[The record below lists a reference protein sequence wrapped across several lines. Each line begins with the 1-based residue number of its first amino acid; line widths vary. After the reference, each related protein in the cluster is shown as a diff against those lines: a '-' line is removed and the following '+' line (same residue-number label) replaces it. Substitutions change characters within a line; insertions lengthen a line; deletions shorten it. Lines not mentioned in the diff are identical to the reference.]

1 MLVSKSFN
9 HKACLTLPMQVSSM
23 TRIAKLKTAL
33 TQAGFDGYLIFNG
46 VNMLYFLG
54 FPGTSALL
62 VPPEGDPVVYVYS
75 VNYEQA
81 KAAGKRFNVQLVK
94 STENL
99 LAKIVAQAKTCG
111 VRKLCVDS
119 LGVDA
124 WRNLSKEFAGEDAVQ
139 VNVSFVQG
147 LRKVKDREEIALMR
161 RAGEITSEG
170 MKAAAEA
177 IKPGVK
183 EYEVAGEIEYAL
195 RRCGAGPTA
204 FETIVA
210 SGACSAFPHGG
221 CSRREIRSG
230 DLVVVDIGATFDYYC
245 SDMTRTFVEG
255 KPSAKQQKIY
265 QTVLKAHDTAFEA
278 IKAGAVIGSVDAA
291 ARKVIADAGYGE
303 YFVHRLGHGVG
314 LEVHEPPSLFS
325 ENKELLA
332 AGNVVTD
339 EPGIYIPGYG
349 GVRIE
354 DTVLVTAKDAEKLT
368 CGPYS
373 LCGV

>member
-1 MLVSKSFN
+1 VTFLKRIDALKNKAFAEDGFN
-9 HKACLTLPMQVSSM
+9 
-23 TRIAKLKTAL
+23 
-33 TQAGFDGYLIFNG
+33 GYLVFNG
-46 VNMLYFLG
+46 ANMLYFLG
-54 FPGTSALL
+54 FPGTSALF
-62 VPPEGDPVVYVYS
+62 VPSEGEGLVYVYS

-81 KAAGKRFNVQLVK
+81 KAAGKGFNVQLVK

-99 LAKIVAQAKTCG
+99 LAKIAAQAKACG
-111 VRKLCVDS
+111 VKKLCVDS
-119 LGVDA
+119 LSVDA

-139 VNVSFVQG
+139 VNGSFVQG
-147 LRKVKDREEIALMR
+147 LRRVKDKEEIALMR
-161 RAGEITSEG
+161 RASEITGEG

-177 IKPGVK
+177 VKPGVK
-183 EYEVAGEIEYAL
+183 EYEVAGEIEYAM
-195 RRCGAGPTA
+195 RRSGAGPTA

-221 CSRREIRSG
+221 CSRREIQSG

-245 SDMTRTFVEG
+245 SDMTRTFVAG

-265 QTVLKAHDTAFEA
+265 RTVLKAHDAAFDA
-278 IKAGAVIGSVDAA
+278 IKAGAVIGDVDAV

-314 LEVHEPPSLFS
+314 LEVHEPPSMFS

-354 DTVLVTAKDAEKLT
+354 DTVLVTAKGAEKLT
-368 CGPYS
+368 SGPYS